1 MADIIL
7 NIQGQA
13 TAASSA
19 VDTLVGK
26 LEQLSSTLEKIAKL
40 SKTAFSNMG
49 ANIDTGKFDTLS
61 ERLDDIVD
69 KMNQMSGKS
78 GNASVEIKETTK
90 QVSSLGTAAGKS
102 GGFFDKFGK
111 SIGRIAFYR
120 LLRTAI
126 KAVGQAFKEGL
137 QNAYAFSKLHGGPL
151 ANAMDK
157 ISKSSTIMKNQLGAA
172 FGGLITAIAPVITF
186 LTNLLTRFATF
197 LTQIFALLGGQN
209 TYKVATDGFSDI
221 EQAAGGAGGAVK
233 GLLAPWD
240 ELNVIGQESGGGG
253 GASALDAAAGM
264 FEYAEMPEWLT
275 NLWEKSGIGENIE
288 RLKESWEEFKKTFE
302 KSDFSSLINIAIL
315 DPLRTVIDTL
325 DGVLMLLRG
334 IMSGDLWLVENAIA
348 KILFD
353 SLMNAFVIPF
363 TRTIDAVFGTD
374 LTSKVLQFKETTDE
388 GLAAVAND
396 EVREALC
403 KRISDAFKKA
413 WDSVKTI
420 WGNVSSWFKTNVIN
434 PIVNFFKNAWTN
446 IKKFFTSAWDGIKS
460 VWGKVS
466 TWFNNKVVK
475 PIKSFFKPI
484 VQWFGTLFKAAWQI
498 IRATWVI
505 VADWFNKNVVEPIKK
520 FFKAMWDA
528 IKSFASTAWT
538 EIKRV
543 WNVALNWFNT
553 NVINPLKTAWNK
565 FKDVIVK
572 VFSDAW
578 QTIKTAALK
587 FALWILDNIA
597 EPIAVWFATAFDNI
611 YSAYLT
617 IKNTITRSLTK
628 VYNWIATNVINPI
641 IDKINAVG
649 RVCAK
654 VLGEEYT
661 DVQKLGTVSE
671 ESFTT
676 MGDES
681 ESAAARVKDSFK
693 GMRDKITKELSVTP
707 TVRFKYT
714 NDKAQI
720 KLTAKLEN
728 GRVVGLSGVK
738 VIPFAQDE
746 MYAEGGFPTTGQLFV
761 ANEAGPEMVGRIGN
775 RTAVANND
783 QIVSSV
789 ASGVAEAN
797 ATGNALLSQLVSV
810 GRQLLNKDLTITPSI
825 ALGQVV
831 QRSQS
836 MYARS

>member
-26 LEQLSSTLEKIAKL
+26 LEQLSSTLERIAKL
-40 SKTAFSNMG
+40 SKSAFSNMG

-157 ISKSSTIMKNQLGAA
+157 ITKSSTIMKNQLGAA

-264 FEYAEMPEWLT
+264 FEYAEVPEWLS
-275 NLWEKSGIGENIE
+275 NLWESSGIGENIE
-288 RLKESWEEFKKTFE
+288 RLKQSWQEFVGLVE
-302 KSDFSSLINIAIL
+302 NGDFSQFVNLLIL
-315 DPLRTVIDTL
+315 DPLRAVIDTL
-325 DGVLMLLRG
+325 DGIIMLLKG
-334 IMSGDLWLVENAIA
+334 IMSGDLWVVDNAVGKLV
-348 KILFD
+348 FD
-353 SLMNAFVIPF
+353 SLMNSVVLPF
-363 TRTIDAVFGTD
+363 TRTIDMLFGTN
-374 LTSKVLQFKETTDE
+374 LTEKVLGFKENVDNGFATVIKPE
-388 GLAAVAND
+388 I
-396 EVREALC
+396 REKIR
-403 KRISDAFKKA
+403 KRITQAFQKAWNDIKKIWNSVSTWFNNNVVKPVVKFFRDAWKKISGFFSDAWNGIKKVWTKVATWFDTNVIKPIKKFFSPIVEWFGTLFRAA
-413 WDSVKTI
+413 WQIVRGI
-420 WGNVSSWFKTNVIN
+420 WVIVSGWFKTNVI
-434 PIVNFFKNAWTN
+434 
-446 IKKFFTSAWDGIKS
+446 D
-460 VWGKVS
+460 
-466 TWFNNKVVK
+466 
-475 PIKSFFKPI
+475 
-484 VQWFGTLFKAAWQI
+484 
-498 IRATWVI
+498 
-505 VADWFNKNVVEPIKK
+505 
-520 FFKAMWDA
+520 
-528 IKSFASTAWT
+528 
-538 EIKRV
+538 
-543 WNVALNWFNT
+543 
-553 NVINPLKTAWNK
+553 PLKTAWNK
-565 FKDVIVK
+565 FKDALIDAFKVAWTNIKNTWNTVVSWFKTNIIEPLKTAWNQFKNVIVN

-597 EPIAVWFATAFDNI
+597 EPIAVSFATAFDAI

-617 IKNTITRSLTK
+617 IKNAITKTLAK

-641 IDKINAVG
+641 IDKINVVG

-681 ESAAARVKDSFK
+681 ESAAARVKGSFK
-693 GMRDKITKELSVTP
+693 GMRDKITKELSVQP
-707 TVRFKYT
+707 TVKFKYT

>member
-13 TAASSA
+13 TEASSA

-26 LEQLSSTLEKIAKL
+26 LEQLSSTLERIAKL

-61 ERLDDIVD
+61 QRLDDILD

-102 GGFFDKFGK
+102 GGFLDKMGK

-157 ISKSSTIMKNQLGAA
+157 ITKSSTIMKNQLGAA

-186 LTNLLTRFATF
+186 LTNLLTRFAAF

-264 FEYAEMPEWLT
+264 FEYAEIPDWLK
-275 NLWEKSGIGENIE
+275 NLWEESGLEQNIE
-288 RLKESWEEFKKTFE
+288 WLKEQFKWFKEQFE
-302 KSDFSSLINIAIL
+302 NGDFKETINVFFL
-315 DPLRTVIDTL
+315 DPLRTVIDTAT
-325 DGVLMLLRG
+325 DVLLILNGLL
-334 IMSGDLWLVENAIA
+334 SGDLLVVGTGAASLIWNSLFNTV
-348 KILFD
+348 IL
-353 SLMNAFVIPF
+353 PF
-363 TRTIDAVFGTD
+363 TRTIDAIFGTD
-374 LTSKVLQFKETTDE
+374 LTSKVLEFKETVNKEMKDFVKSDT
-388 GLAAVAND
+388 
-396 EVREALC
+396 
-403 KRISDAFKKA
+403 KTSISNGFKSA
-413 WDSVKTI
+413 
-420 WGNVSSWFKTNVIN
+420 
-434 PIVNFFKNAWTN
+434 
-446 IKKFFTSAWDGIKS
+446 FTSAVSKIK
-460 VWGKVS
+460 
-466 TWFNNKVVK
+466 TTLK
-475 PIKSFFKPI
+475 PLADWI
-484 VQWFGTLFKAAWQI
+484 GNLFKGVWQI
-498 IRATWVI
+498 IRASWLVLWQT
-505 VADWFNKNVVEPIKK
+505 
-520 FFKAMWDA
+520 
-528 IKSFASTAWT
+528 T
-538 EIKRV
+538 
-543 WNVALNWFNT
+543 
-553 NVINPLKTAWNK
+553 LKTPLLNFLKWLINK
-565 FKDVIVK
+565 LEPVAVAIAK
-572 VFSDAW
+572 VWDK
-578 QTIKTAALK
+578 IKYFIQLGVNQMK
-587 FALWILDNIA
+587 K
-597 EPIAVWFATAFDNI
+597 WFGTLYNFIID
-611 YSAYLT
+611 
-617 IKNTITRSLTK
+617 K
-628 VYNWIATNVINPI
+628 VVNPI
-641 IDKINAVG
+641 IKYLNKIGPKA
-649 RVCAK
+649 AK
-654 VLGEEYT
+654 ILGETWT
-661 DVQKLGTVSE
+661 DIE
-671 ESFTT
+671 EAAPIATETFNTIITESNDTAKAVKKSFDG
-676 MGDES
+676 MRSFINREL
-681 ESAAARVKDSFK
+681 SANPEISFK
-693 GMRDKITKELSVTP
+693 YKNTK
-707 TVRFKYT
+707 VRVEFKVPGGST
-714 NDKAQI
+714 HQLGNLA
-720 KLTAKLEN
+720 LTTA
-728 GRVVGLSGVK
+728 S
-738 VIPFAQDE
+738 
-746 MYAEGGFPTTGQLFV
+746 MYASGGFPTTGQLFV

-810 GRQLLNKDLTITPSI
+810 GQQLLNKDLTITPSI

>member
-19 VDTLVGK
+19 IDTLVGK

-253 GASALDAAAGM
+253 GASALDAASGM

-288 RLKESWEEFKKTFE
+288 RLKQSWQEFVGLVE
-302 KSDFSSLINIAIL
+302 NGDFSQYVDLLIL

-325 DGVLMLLRG
+325 DGIIMLLNG
-334 IMSGDLWLVENAIA
+334 IMSGDLWVVDNAVG
-348 KILFD
+348 KLMFD
-353 SLMNAFVIPF
+353 SLMNSVVLPF
-363 TRTIDAVFGTD
+363 TRTIDMLFGTN
-374 LTSKVLQFKETTDE
+374 LTQKVLDFKENVDT
-388 GLAAVAND
+388 GFAAIIKP
-396 EVREALC
+396 EIREKIR
-403 KRISDAFKKA
+403 KRITQAFQKA
-413 WDSVKTI
+413 WND
-420 WGNVSSWFKTNVIN
+420 
-434 PIVNFFKNAWTN
+434 
-446 IKKFFTSAWDGIKS
+446 IKKIWKS
-460 VWGKVS
+460 VS
-466 TWFNNKVVK
+466 TWFNDKVIKPVVK
-475 PIKSFFKPI
+475 FFQDAWKKISGFFSDAWNGIKKVWTKVATWFDTNVIKPVKGFFSPI
-484 VQWFGTLFKAAWQI
+484 VEWLSGFFRGAWIIIKGIWIVVKDWFRTNVTEPLKKIFSAVWEAIKGFAKSTWDSIKAVWGAVTAWFKEKVITPLKAAW
-498 IRATWVI
+498 TV
-505 VADWFNKNVVEPIKK
+505 
-520 FFKAMWDA
+520 
-528 IKSFASTAWT
+528 
-538 EIKRV
+538 
-543 WNVALNWFNT
+543 
-553 NVINPLKTAWNK
+553 
-565 FKDVIVK
+565 FKDAVVK
-572 VFSDAW
+572 VFSAMW
-578 QTIKTAALK
+578 ESIKTAAIK
-587 FALWILDNIA
+587 FALYILDNIA
-597 EPIAVWFATAFDNI
+597 EPIALAFAQAVD
-611 YSAYLT
+611 S
-617 IKNTITRSLTK
+617 IKYVFSICWVALKNGVAGVL
-628 VYNWIATNVINPI
+628 NFF
-641 IDKINAVG
+641 IDKINKVIEWLNKIGPKFAKVTGDTWTDIEKIG
-649 RVCAK
+649 RVA
-654 VLGEEYT
+654 T
-661 DVQKLGTVSE
+661 
-671 ESFTT
+671 ESFDTV
-676 MGDES
+676 GKKSDE
-681 ESAAARVKDSFK
+681 AANTVKKAFK
-693 GMRDKITKELSVTP
+693 GMHNKLESELSVRP
-707 TVRFKYT
+707 TINFKYKNT
-714 NDKAQI
+714 NAQL
-720 KLTAKLEN
+720 KLSAKIS
-728 GRVVGLSGVK
+728 GGKIVGLGHVRIDATDNVK
-738 VIPFAQDE
+738 E
-746 MYAEGGFPTTGQLFV
+746 YAEGGLFPSRGQLFV
-761 ANEAGPEMVGRIGN
+761 ANEAGPEMVGQIGSK
-775 RTAVANND
+775 TAVANND
-783 QIVSSV
+783 QIV
-789 ASGVAEAN
+789 AGVSAGVSEAN
-797 ATGNALLSQLVSV
+797 ATGNALLAQLVSV
-810 GRQLLNKDLTITPSI
+810 GKQLLNKDLVITPSI